1 MKRPAF
7 YDDWKSL
14 HAFRVIEKVFKFLYN
29 MVEPEKQVFCMSFVA
44 GTFRANVP
52 SGEERGETDVFAG
65 YAAHRPNFLNFFR
78 YKSEEAKNTSRVS
91 KKTTCT

>member
-29 MVEPEKQVFCMSFVA
+29 MVEPEKQVFCMSFL
-44 GTFRANVP
+44 
-52 SGEERGETDVFAG
+52 
-65 YAAHRPNFLNFFR
+65 AAHRPNFFNFFC
-78 YKSEEAKNTSRVS
+78 Y
-91 KKTTCT
+91 